1 MALGQE
7 WLQKLGEQYCQTEE
21 GKVARSY
28 LHKTWFFPS
37 FQGTLIHQKTLG
49 CFILLVT
56 LIN

>member
-7 WLQKLGEQYCQTEE
+7 WLQKLEEQYFQTEE

-28 LHKTWFFPS
+28 LLKTWFFPGY
-37 FQGTLIHQKTLG
+37 QGTLIHQKTLG
-49 CFILLVT
+49 CFILLVI